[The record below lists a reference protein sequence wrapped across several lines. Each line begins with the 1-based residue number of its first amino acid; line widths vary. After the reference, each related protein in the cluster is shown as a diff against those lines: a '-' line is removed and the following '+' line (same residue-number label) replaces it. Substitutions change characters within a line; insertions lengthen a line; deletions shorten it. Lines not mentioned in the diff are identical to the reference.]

1 MTVTDSQGLFFSW
14 LYLLSNLQGNC
25 CMLSVTAEKHDSD
38 NAEVVAKSSE
48 ADDEKYSANHSYP
61 PSKEIA
67 PCSV

>member
-1 MTVTDSQGLFFSW
+1 
-14 LYLLSNLQGNC
+14 
-25 CMLSVTAEKHDSD
+25 MLSVTAEKHDSD

-48 ADDEKYSANHSYP
+48 ANDEKYFAAHSYP